1 MPSAKQNRIKRQKQY
16 AQNKEAANLYMMEY
30 REKKKDIIQLSNKE
44 YYKSKMKISM
54 KEGNKNEKKKN
65 YANMKDAKKLYFQE
79 YYKENKDDKRQCYE
93 ENIDAKRQYYVENK
107 DAKGNTM

>member
-44 YYKSKMKISM
+44 YYKSKMKISVNY
-54 KEGNKNEKKKN
+54 EGNKNEKKN
-65 YANMKDAKKLYFQE
+65 YVDNKDAKKLYFQE
-79 YYKENKDDKRQCYE
+79 YYKKTKT
-93 ENIDAKRQYYVENK
+93 I
-107 DAKGNTM
+107 KGNTMKRI